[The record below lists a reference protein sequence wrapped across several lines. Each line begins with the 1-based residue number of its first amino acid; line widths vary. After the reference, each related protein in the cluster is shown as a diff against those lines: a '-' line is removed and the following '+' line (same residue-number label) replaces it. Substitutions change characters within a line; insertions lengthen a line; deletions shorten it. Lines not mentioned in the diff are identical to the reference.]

1 MRCGEVSALDQ
12 DAARLW
18 AEPDSKA
25 LLPAVATNKA

>member
-1 MRCGEVSALDQ
+1 MRCDEVKALDR
-12 DAARLW
+12 DPARLR